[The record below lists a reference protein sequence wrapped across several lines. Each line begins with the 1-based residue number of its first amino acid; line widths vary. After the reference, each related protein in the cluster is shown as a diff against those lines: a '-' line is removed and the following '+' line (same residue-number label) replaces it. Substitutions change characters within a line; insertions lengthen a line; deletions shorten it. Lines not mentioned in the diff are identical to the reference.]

1 MNAETALDHLKE
13 TAWVRPSNY
22 VGKDWTGYF
31 AIVSQNRDSGNLEKV
46 NFETARK
53 LLSKWEGE
61 EVNATPPGDIPCQD
75 LQVTV
80 ASANHWACGWVETL
94 LIHKDA
100 NETALIEAA
109 EIICSLADYPCLD
122 DQEMAEMEYFQAAET
137 WNRYTGDRE
146 RVQIA
151 KRLGLPFPN
160 LATRWTFETVNE
172 KTDGRLIEH
181 LLHG

>member
-1 MNAETALDHLKE
+1 MNKETALDHLKE

-31 AIVSQNRDSGNLEKV
+31 IIVSQNRDSGTLEKV

-53 LLSKWEGE
+53 LLSQWEGE
-61 EVNATPPGDIPCQD
+61 EVNATAPGDIPCPQM
-75 LQVTV
+75 QVTV
-80 ASANHWACGWVETL
+80 ASANHWACGWVDSL
-94 LIHKDA
+94 MIHKEA
-100 NETALIEAA
+100 PEAALIEAA

-122 DQEMAEMEYFQAAET
+122 DMALSNLEYNEAAET

-160 LATRWTFETVNE
+160 LATRWTFQTVNE
-172 KTDGRLIEH
+172 KTDGRLMEH

>member
-1 MNAETALDHLKE
+1 MNKETALDYLKE
-13 TAWVRPSNY
+13 SAWVRPSNY

-31 AIVSQNRDSGNLEKV
+31 IVVSQNRDSGTLEKV

-61 EVNATPPGDIPCQD
+61 EVNATQPGDIPCED

-80 ASANHWACGWVETL
+80 ATANHWAVGWVESL
-94 LIHKDA
+94 LIHEDA
-100 NETALIEAA
+100 SEDALIEAA

-122 DQEMAEMEYFQAAET
+122 DEKLFELEDAEAAET
-137 WNRYTGDRE
+137 WNRYTGESEKVR
-146 RVQIA
+146 IA

-160 LATRWTFETVNE
+160 LAARWSFETVNE
-172 KTDGRLIEH
+172 KTDGRLKDYLVGI
-181 LLHG
+181 